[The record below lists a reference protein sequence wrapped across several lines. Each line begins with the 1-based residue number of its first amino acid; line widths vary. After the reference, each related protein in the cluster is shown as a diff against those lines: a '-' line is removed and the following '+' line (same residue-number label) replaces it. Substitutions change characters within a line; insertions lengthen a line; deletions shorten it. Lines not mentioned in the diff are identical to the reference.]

1 MKAILL
7 CCATIIVGISLT
19 EAQTITCLPMGQS
32 TVCYNGQGG
41 STTITPMGSGF
52 YSYGN
57 STWQMGTVY
66 TPPTPQVQPTPVM
79 PGLSRPFP
87 PVRR

>member
-1 MKAILL
+1 MKTL
-7 CCATIIVGISLT
+7 CGLALMLSASIV

-32 TVCYNGQGG
+32 TACYNGQGG
-41 STTITPMGSGF
+41 STIITPMGSGF

-57 STWQMGTVY
+57 NNGQMGTVY
-66 TPPTPQVQPTPVM
+66 MPPTPQVPAPVFSQP
-79 PGLSRPFP
+79 SP

>member
-1 MKAILL
+1 MKTLL
-7 CCATIIVGISLT
+7 TICFVLMASLAS
-19 EAQTITCLPMGQS
+19 AQTITCIPMDQS

-41 STTITPMGSGF
+41 STTITPMGQGF

-57 STWQMGTVY
+57 STGQMGTVY
-66 TPPTPQVQPTPVM
+66 TPPTPQVPAL
-79 PGLSRPFP
+79 PGFSRPAP

>member
-1 MKAILL
+1 MKTLL
-7 CCATIIVGISLT
+7 TFCFVLT
-19 EAQTITCLPMGQS
+19 AGLASAQTITCLPMGQS
-32 TVCYNGQGG
+32 TACYNGQGG

-57 STWQMGTVY
+57 STGQMGTVY
-66 TPPTPQVQPTPVM
+66 TPTTPQAPAM
-79 PGLSRPFP
+79 PGLSRPYP